1 MNIIY
6 GEIRKFIED
15 IKLQGWRSELWCK
28 DVPKQT
34 KIEVWMEKVN
44 FSDIH

>member
-34 KIEVWMEKVN
+34 KIEVFKLVDNLLNVN
-44 FSDIH
+44 